1 MNVSAEVIALDSS
14 DIDDLV
20 ARYEPDQLY
29 EVVERFRS
37 DCRCART
44 RRASRPLAKAATLTA
59 QRVMFAS

>member
-29 EVVERFRS
+29 EVVERF
-37 DCRCART
+37 DQTADALEHVAR
-44 RRASRPLAKAATLTA
+44 LAL
-59 QRVMFAS
+59 